1 MKSII
6 TDLEKLEQPAEP
18 LIFLKETGVEKE
30 EGSAIIKELK
40 EVLEANKDILALA
53 APQIGINKRIFCIRF
68 GDEIKSFINPIITK
82 KLKYTLSFET
92 FSSMPGKEIL
102 ISRPSEIFAVYH
114 TEDFKYEDNKMLDT
128 AAKVFDQQIQLLDG
142 ILPNELGL
150 VSDIEEDGSASNLT
164 EEELMQIFDIYKAF
178 IEVKTKAVK
187 QEILLDE
194 QTQTKKIYNQLKF
207 TEDVINGRTQ
217 VITNE
222 EGRKMNRGERRAAQ
236 KQAKKLAARGKRK

>member
-18 LIFLKETGVEKE
+18 LIFLKETGIEKE
-30 EGSAIIKELK
+30 EGLTIIKELK
-40 EVLEANKDILALA
+40 EVLEINKNILALA

-82 KLKYTLSFET
+82 KSKYTLGFET

-114 TEDFKYEDNKMLDT
+114 TEDFKYEDNKMLDA
-128 AAKVFDQQIQLLDG
+128 AAKIFDQQIQLLDG
-142 ILPNELGL
+142 ILPNEFGL
-150 VSDIEEDGSASNLT
+150 VSDVEEDGSSSDLT
-164 EEELMQIFDIYKAF
+164 EEELVQIFDIYKTF
-178 IEVKTKAVK
+178 IEAKTKAVK
-187 QEILLDE
+187 QEIATDE
-194 QTQTKKIYNQLKF
+194 ETKKIYSRLKF

-217 VITNE
+217 VIANDE
-222 EGRKMNRGERRAAQ
+222 SRKMNREERRAAQ
-236 KQAKKLAARGKRK
+236 KQAKRIAARGKRK